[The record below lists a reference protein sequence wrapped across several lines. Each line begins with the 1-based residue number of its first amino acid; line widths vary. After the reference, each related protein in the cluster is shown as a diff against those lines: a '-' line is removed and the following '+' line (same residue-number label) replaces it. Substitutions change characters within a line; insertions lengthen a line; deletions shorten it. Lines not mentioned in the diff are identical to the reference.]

1 MSLKTKLI
9 IDIPLTTGGVS
20 SIDNGVVTLP
30 LADIGGLYDE
40 FCTEYRITGTQTL
53 GSNFSISMTGVPVVN
68 SSIIFDW
75 QAVCTPAGF
84 AVSILGKVIPTEYVG
99 KNFIIKLSY
108 YGVAWVVDFF
118 APSLFVASSLNA
130 DRLQDITIATSK
142 LIDLSVTTAKI
153 DDLVVTTGKLANL
166 GVTTAKIA
174 NGAVTATQ
182 LGALAVTTAKI
193 NTKAVTTTELDD
205 LSVTTAKIAAGAVTA
220 TELGALAVTT
230 AKINTGAVTTAELGA
245 LAVTTAKIAAGAVT
259 TTELG
264 AAAVTAAKLDAN
276 SNTYTRDIAI
286 AFDAT
291 AKVGVVKFIINEDC
305 SIPLVSGTVMSPFL
319 NDTGTI
325 IFKNNAGTVMTGS
338 QMDFTTALVLGNQI
352 TNTVTA
358 NNVFTAGQGI
368 TMELSKITKT
378 SGIAN
383 ISLKIVKS

>member
-53 GSNFSISMTGVPVVN
+53 GSNFSISMTGAPVVN

-84 AVSILGKVIPTEYVG
+84 VVSILGKVIPTEYVG

-118 APSLFVASSLNA
+118 SPSLFVASSLNA

-153 DDLVVTTGKLANL
+153 DDLGVTTGKLANL

-205 LSVTTAKIAAGAVTA
+205 LAVTTAKIAAGAVTA

-264 AAAVTAAKLDAN
+264 AAAVTPTKMSAN
-276 SNTYTRDIAI
+276 ANTYTRDMVLSFQLA
-286 AFDAT
+286 AE
-291 AKVGVVKFIINEDC
+291 VGVLNYTINETC
-305 SIPLVSGTVMSPFL
+305 SIVGITTTVLAPAVTDDITL
-319 NDTGTI
+319 
-325 IFKNNAGTVMTGS
+325 IFKNNGGTELTASQTDITTGH
-338 QMDFTTALVLGNQI
+338 VLGNKVS
-352 TNTVTA
+352 VTPSA
-358 NNVFTAGQGI
+358 NNTFTAGDTFTIEG
-368 TMELSKITKT
+368 SKTTKT
-378 SGIAN
+378 SGKVNVAIR
-383 ISLKIVKS
+383 ILKA

>member
-1 MSLKTKLI
+1 MSLKAKAI
-9 IDIPLTTGGVS
+9 IDIPLTTGGTY
-20 SIDNGVVTLP
+20 SIDNGVVPAAFIPIDVIP
-30 LADIGGLYDE
+30 LS
-40 FCTEYRITGTQTL
+40 CTEYRITGTQTL
-53 GSNFSISMTGVPVVN
+53 GSNFSISMTGTPVVN
-68 SSIIFDW
+68 SSILFDW

-99 KNFIIKLSY
+99 KNFVIKLSY

-118 APSLFVASSLNA
+118 APSLFVANSLNA
-130 DRLQDITIATSK
+130 DRLQDTTIATAK

-153 DDLVVTTGKLANL
+153 DDLGVTTAKLANL

-205 LSVTTAKIAAGAVTA
+205 LAVTTAKIAAGAVTA

-264 AAAVTAAKLDAN
+264 AAAVTAAKLSAN
-276 SNTYTRDIAI
+276 SNTYTRDITI
-286 AFDAT
+286 AFDAA
-291 AKVGVVKFIINEDC
+291 AKVGVVSFIVNENC
-305 SIPLVSGTVMSPFL
+305 TITSVSGTVMSPFL
-319 NDTGTI
+319 NDTGTVV
-325 IFKNNAGTVMTGS
+325 FKDNSLTVMTGS
-338 QMDFTTALVLGNQI
+338 QIDFTTALTLGNQV
-352 TNTVTA
+352 TNAVTA
-358 NNVFTAGQGI
+358 NNVFTAGQSI
-368 TMELSKITKT
+368 TMELSKTTKT

>member
-84 AVSILGKVIPTEYVG
+84 VVSILGKVIPTEYVG

-130 DRLQDITIATSK
+130 DRLQDITIATAK

-153 DDLVVTTGKLANL
+153 DDLGVTTGKLANL

-193 NTKAVTTTELDD
+193 NAGAVTTAELGA
-205 LSVTTAKIAAGAVTA
+205 LAVTTAKIAAGAVTA

-264 AAAVTAAKLDAN
+264 AAAVTPTKMSAN
-276 SNTYTRDIAI
+276 ANTYTRDILI
-286 AFDAT
+286 AFDAA
-291 AKVGVVKFIINEDC
+291 AKVGILAFTVYEDC
-305 SIPLVSGTVMSPFL
+305 TITSVSGTVMSPFL

-325 IFKNNAGTVMTGS
+325 ILKNAALAVMTGS
-338 QMDFTTALVLGNQI
+338 QFDFTTALVLGNQI
-352 TNTVTA
+352 TNAVTA
-358 NNVFTAGQGI
+358 NNTFTAGTAI
-368 TMELSKITKT
+368 TFELSKVTKT

-383 ISLKIVKS
+383 IQLKIVKS